1 MIDLLSP
8 LLCTS
13 SCQFFQMEVNQSTTF
28 CVGGCPVNTV
38 FNPADEK
45 CDDPENVPQCKD
57 YYKA

>member
-1 MIDLLSP
+1 
-8 LLCTS
+8 
-13 SCQFFQMEVNQSTTF
+13 MEVNQSTTF

-38 FNPADEK
+38 FNPVDEK